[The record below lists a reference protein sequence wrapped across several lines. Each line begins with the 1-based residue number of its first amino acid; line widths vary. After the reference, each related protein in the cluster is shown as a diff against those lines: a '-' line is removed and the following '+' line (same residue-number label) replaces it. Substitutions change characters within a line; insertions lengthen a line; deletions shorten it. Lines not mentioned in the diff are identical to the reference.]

1 MIRKYPPTQARVP
14 RRKAASDTEFSES
27 GILTLLQVAYDA
39 GIESGRTRALTE
51 TKAVLLARFAPP
63 VYGFEIKA
71 ATGRTFSG
79 FASTW
84 DGPDHHGDVI
94 EPGAY
99 TRTIQHW
106 SSATKKLRLLDQHRD
121 DSVLRVLG
129 HVKRMEEVRQGLYAE
144 FQVVESQ
151 SGDELLARVKE
162 GLIDSL
168 SIGYSAKA
176 TRPTTSEEKSRG
188 VRRVLTEV
196 QLREIS
202 VVLEP
207 ANPYALIS
215 AA

>member
-39 GIESGRTRALTE
+39 GIES
-51 TKAVLLARFAPP
+51 
-63 VYGFEIKA
+63 
-71 ATGRTFSG
+71 GRTFSG